1 MNREQ
6 FLKNLD
12 RPKGKIDV
20 VLDTDAY
27 NEIDDQFAIAYMLT
41 YPEKLN
47 VKGITAAPFLNEKST
62 SPADGMEK
70 SYDEILKLLKLA
82 GKEELANIVY
92 KGSLDYL
99 ADETTPVDSPAARFM
114 AKLADDYSPEKPLYI
129 AAIGAI
135 TNVASAFL
143 MNPKMAENCVVVWL
157 GGNAESSPWAASEFN
172 MMQDISAARVIV
184 GSGVPFVQLPCM
196 GVVDHFATGRWE
208 LEHFLVGRG
217 PLCDYLAKNTIE
229 EAERISAWK
238 AWTRVI
244 WDVTA
249 IAWLI
254 DENRMYMLDEIKPR
268 FMPTYEKKYEFDR
281 EREEFTYVFHVYRD
295 ALFTDLFGRLTYYES
310 L

>member
-1 MNREQ
+1 MDKEQ
-6 FLKNLD
+6 FARNLE

-27 NEIDDQFAIAYMLT
+27 NEIDDQFAISYMLT

-47 VKGITAAPFLNEKST
+47 VKGICAAPFLNEKST
-62 SPADGMEK
+62 SPEDGMEK
-70 SYDEILKLLKLA
+70 SYDEIIKLLKLA
-82 GKEELANIVY
+82 RKEEFAPVVY
-92 KGSLDYL
+92 KGSRDYL
-99 ADETTPVDSPAARFM
+99 TDEATPQNSEAARFM
-114 AKLADDYSPEKPLYI
+114 ASLADEYSPEKPLYI

-172 MMQDISAARVIV
+172 MMQDIAAARVIF
-184 GSGVPFVQLPCM
+184 GSGVPLVMLPCM

-229 EAERISAWK
+229 EAEKSSPWK
-238 AWTRVI
+238 TWTRVI

-254 DENRMYMLDEIKPR
+254 DENYLYLLDEKRPR
-268 FMPTYEKKYEFDR
+268 FMPNYDKKYEYDR
-281 EREEFTYVFHVYRD
+281 EREGLVYVFHINRD
-295 ALFTDLFGRLTYYES
+295 ALFTDLFGRLTHYES

>member
-1 MNREQ
+1 M
-6 FLKNLD
+6 KNLE

-27 NEIDDQFAIAYMLT
+27 NEIDDQFAISYMLT

-47 VKGITAAPFLNEKST
+47 VRGITAAPFLNEKSS

-82 GKEELANIVY
+82 RKEGMADIVY
-92 KGSLDYL
+92 KGSTEYL
-99 ADETTPVDSPAARFM
+99 PDEKTPVDSPAARF
-114 AKLADDYSPEKPLYI
+114 LAELANEYSPERPLYI

-143 MNPKMAENCVVVWL
+143 MNPAMAENCVVVWL
-157 GGNAESSPWAASEFN
+157 GGNAESSPWQASEFN
-172 MMQDISAARVIV
+172 MMQDIAAARVIF
-184 GSGVPFVQLPCM
+184 GSGVPLVMLPCM
-196 GVVDHFATGRWE
+196 GVVNVFATCRWE
-208 LEHFLVGRG
+208 LEHFLSGRG
-217 PLCDYLAKNTIE
+217 PLCDYLAKNTIQ
-229 EAERISAWK
+229 EAERVSAWK
-238 AWTRVI
+238 AWTRPI

-249 IAWLI
+249 IAWLV
-254 DENRMYMLDEIKPR
+254 DENNMFMLEEKRPR
-268 FMPTYEKKYEFDR
+268 FMPTYDKKYEYDR
-281 EREEFTYVFHVYRD
+281 ERGEFVYVYHIYRD

>member
-1 MNREQ
+1 MDREQ
-6 FLKNLD
+6 FLKNLE

-27 NEIDDQFAIAYMLT
+27 NEIDDQFAISYMLT

-47 VKGITAAPFLNEKST
+47 VKGITAAPFLNEKSA
-62 SPADGMEK
+62 SPKDGMEK

-82 GKEELANIVY
+82 RKEEMTDIVY
-92 KGSLDYL
+92 KGSVDYL
-99 ADETTPVDSPAARFM
+99 VDETTPQDSPAAHF
-114 AKLADDYSPEKPLYI
+114 LAELANDYSPEKPLYI

-157 GGNAESSPWAASEFN
+157 GGNDLSSVWEASEFN
-172 MMQDISAARVIV
+172 MMQDIAAARVII
-184 GSGVPFVQLPCM
+184 GSGVPYVMLPCM
-196 GVVDHFATGRWE
+196 GVVNVFATGRWE
-208 LEHFLVGRG
+208 LEHFLVGKG

-238 AWTRVI
+238 AWSRPI

-249 IAWLI
+249 IAWLV
-254 DENRMYMLDEIKPR
+254 DEENLFMLDRKLPR
-268 FMPTYEKKYEFDR
+268 FMPNGKLKYEYPDGAP
-281 EREEFTYVFHVYRD
+281 EFTYVYHVYRD
-295 ALFTDLFGRLTYYES
+295 ALFTDLFRRLANYENI
-310 L
+310 